1 MMHYPAVND
10 NADLEF
16 LYTPRCKV
24 IKSHSKW
31 VMFLLRVY
39 NAIKPV
45 TSFCQ
50 VFKVEICKANTTVTW
65 QVDIICHKAGSFTFS
80 LFLCPNTAFYGGIRA
95 KCLRSLQNFFY
106 IFQGVLVY
114 FSRCTRSELLCRCHS
129 FRLKSQ
135 DFSGLCSR
143 RYIRA
148 FPTIC
153 RCQRQTIP
161 HRLRRKIQAYRIWK
175 SLCSTA
181 FATLFSKTCFRADE
195 IVPLGLQLNL
205 KIA

>member
-1 MMHYPAVND
+1 MAEYYS
-10 NADLEF
+10 ADLRLIRESYSWINIKCKFNGDPITFGFNFEPAAILGTFVFRGFFMPEYCF
-16 LYTPRCKV
+16 LRRYSSKV
-24 IKSHSKW
+24 SAFFAK
-31 VMFLLRVY
+31 FLL
-39 NAIKPV
+39 
-45 TSFCQ
+45 
-50 VFKVEICKANTTVTW
+50 
-65 QVDIICHKAGSFTFS
+65 
-80 LFLCPNTAFYGGIRA
+80 
-95 KCLRSLQNFFY
+95 
-106 IFQGVLVY
+106 Y

>member
-1 MMHYPAVND
+1 MAEYYS
-10 NADLEF
+10 ADLRLIRESYSWINIKCKFNGDPITFGFNFEPAAILGTFVFRGFFMPEYCF
-16 LYTPRCKV
+16 LRRYSSKV
-24 IKSHSKW
+24 SAFFAK
-31 VMFLLRVY
+31 FLL
-39 NAIKPV
+39 
-45 TSFCQ
+45 
-50 VFKVEICKANTTVTW
+50 
-65 QVDIICHKAGSFTFS
+65 
-80 LFLCPNTAFYGGIRA
+80 
-95 KCLRSLQNFFY
+95 
-106 IFQGVLVY
+106 Y

-129 FRLKSQ
+129 FRIKSQ

-143 RYIRA
+143 RYI
-148 FPTIC
+148 PTIC

>member
-65 QVDIICHKAGSFTFS
+65 QVDIICHHLGTFVFRGFFMPEYC
-80 LFLCPNTAFYGGIRA
+80 FLRRYSSKVSAFFA
-95 KCLRSLQNFFY
+95 KFLL
-106 IFQGVLVY
+106 Y

-181 FATLFSKTCFRADE
+181 FATLFSKMCFRADE

>member
-1 MMHYPAVND
+1 MTMPQFSTFK
-10 NADLEF
+10 DLTVDISAITRTFVFRGFFMPEYCF
-16 LYTPRCKV
+16 LRRYSSKV
-24 IKSHSKW
+24 SAFFAK
-31 VMFLLRVY
+31 FLL
-39 NAIKPV
+39 
-45 TSFCQ
+45 
-50 VFKVEICKANTTVTW
+50 
-65 QVDIICHKAGSFTFS
+65 
-80 LFLCPNTAFYGGIRA
+80 
-95 KCLRSLQNFFY
+95 
-106 IFQGVLVY
+106 Y

-148 FPTIC
+148 FQQSVAVNGKQSRTDC
-153 RCQRQTIP
+153 AAKF
-161 HRLRRKIQAYRIWK
+161 RLIGYEN

-181 FATLFSKTCFRADE
+181 FDNHFFKNVFRADE

>member
-1 MMHYPAVND
+1 MSIELLFKI
-10 NADLEF
+10 ADTLETDPNTILGVKNNVASVDEALNELPLEMKYHLGTFVFRGFFMPEYCF
-16 LYTPRCKV
+16 LRRYSSKV
-24 IKSHSKW
+24 SAFFAK
-31 VMFLLRVY
+31 FLL
-39 NAIKPV
+39 
-45 TSFCQ
+45 
-50 VFKVEICKANTTVTW
+50 
-65 QVDIICHKAGSFTFS
+65 
-80 LFLCPNTAFYGGIRA
+80 
-95 KCLRSLQNFFY
+95 
-106 IFQGVLVY
+106 Y